1 METPLNEVSLAAPP
15 SLQAARTCSPRQP
28 PDNSLPHLR
37 KALPAS
43 VLPCQPPPTPN
54 SPTSNVSWRTQSAH
68 TITAEHNAFVTKPL
82 RKMPRNSSP
91 QLGRAV
97 CLSLSSPRLQCTDLC
112 CEPEAGRQSS
122 LSPCTWGN
130 RGAPS
135 RSCPPHS
142 HRFPQQPLLAQA
154 LVPLSQALGSTVG
167 RRKKRKRR
175 QHPRGLSGPAL
186 WAWGPESVVA
196 GVGGQ
201 EEGSQELLGRWKASL
216 RIILRP

>member
-1 METPLNEVSLAAPP
+1 MVELLPFDLISCLPSGSDLRTDGGGVSRLLPVTLQFLLP
-15 SLQAARTCSPRQP
+15 QTSL
-28 PDNSLPHLR
+28 L
-37 KALPAS
+37 
-43 VLPCQPPPTPN
+43 N
-54 SPTSNVSWRTQSAH
+54 SPPSNVSWRSAH
-68 TITAEHNAFVTKPL
+68 AITAKHNAFVTKPL
-82 RKMPRNSSP
+82 RKIPRNSSP

-97 CLSLSSPRLQCTDLC
+97 CLSLSYPRPQRTDLC
-112 CEPEAGRQSS
+112 CEPEAGTQSS

-130 RGAPS
+130 RGTPS

-142 HRFPQQPLLAQA
+142 HRFPQQLLLAQA
-154 LVPLSQALGSTVG
+154 LAPLSQALGSTVG

-175 QHPRGLSGPAL
+175 QHPRGLSGPAP

-201 EEGSQELLGRWKASL
+201 EEGSQELLGRWKTSL